1 MSSTDSIQVSG
12 VSEIF
17 AKMSYFEL
25 IGLHD
30 ELRESFTMYR
40 GRSAAE
46 RCRPRSLR
54 LASEL
59 DFIDLGESPSGLG
72 EARLCHFFEHLSEC
86 LLVFLLLGFLA
97 SHCAI
102 EWHVP

>member
-1 MSSTDSIQVSG
+1 
-12 VSEIF
+12 
-17 AKMSYFEL
+17 
-25 IGLHD
+25 
-30 ELRESFTMYR
+30 MYHVGQQR
-40 GRSAAE
+40 E

-86 LLVFLLLGFLA
+86 LFVLLLFGFLA

-102 EWHVP
+102 EWHVHELMLFSFAHSGDT